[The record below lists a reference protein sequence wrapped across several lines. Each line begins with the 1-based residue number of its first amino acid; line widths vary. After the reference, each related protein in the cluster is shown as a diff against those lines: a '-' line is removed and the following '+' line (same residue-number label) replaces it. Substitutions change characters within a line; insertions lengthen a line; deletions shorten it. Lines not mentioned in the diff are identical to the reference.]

1 MQQRIRV
8 NKMIVFFIQC
18 VFCLQSYKKAVSFQD
33 IVFVFV
39 ATRYGCLFNL
49 SGRIKKTSAYFGENM
64 LMFFYFLYKIQKL
77 LYDLF

>member
-1 MQQRIRV
+1 
-8 NKMIVFFIQC
+8 MIVFFIQC

>member
-1 MQQRIRV
+1 MLIF
-8 NKMIVFFIQC
+8 NILGLFHN
-18 VFCLQSYKKAVSFQD
+18 FCLQSYKKAVSFQD

>member
-1 MQQRIRV
+1 MSDYPMLIS
-8 NKMIVFFIQC
+8 NKLHSFRNFS
-18 VFCLQSYKKAVSFQD
+18 LQSYKKAVSFQD